1 VNRRARRSLAVVVM
15 IDVALFAAAIWLVL
29 R

>member
-1 VNRRARRSLAVVVM
+1 MSRRVWRSLAVVILV
-15 IDVALFAAAIWLVL
+15 DVALFAAAIWLVL